1 MKRKKE
7 NFVSWRLGGKS
18 SGFSLVEVM
27 VVASTVSV
35 IMAVTMPAMNTARSR
50 ARAIV
55 CRSNLRQLVLA
66 NIEYSNDHDGYY
78 VPAADDFWV
87 TIGPL
92 QGGYDR
98 WHGKRIGPDEPFD
111 PMKGPLIRYL
121 ADGKIKE
128 CPARVEFIKNQS
140 GEINFEQGC
149 GGYGYNMMYIG
160 SKLSCSSM
168 SLKQQYART
177 VQLTEIKRPE
187 TTLMFADTA
196 FCQDYNGNQ
205 YLIEYS
211 FAEQPFFVVNGTPDA
226 DGDYGYPSP
235 SIHFRHYGSANV
247 GWADGHVEVKPMAKP
262 VLRDGYTAEMAKMNI
277 GWFDPVDNTLFDLE

>member
-1 MKRKKE
+1 LC
-7 NFVSWRLGGKS
+7 LGGKS

-27 VVASTVSV
+27 VVVSTVSV
-35 IMAVTMPAMNTARSR
+35 VMAVAMPAMNTARSR

-66 NIEYSNDHDGYY
+66 NIEYANDHEGVC
-78 VPAADDFWV
+78 VPAADDLWAS
-87 TIGPL
+87 IGTEWG
-92 QGGYDR
+92 QNGYHR
-98 WHGKRIGPDEPFD
+98 WHGERTGPDQPFD
-111 PMKGPLIRYL
+111 PKKGPLFNYL
-121 ADGKIKE
+121 GTGKIKE
-128 CPARVEFIKNQS
+128 CPTKVEFIKNQP
-140 GEINFEQGC
+140 GEINFENGC

-160 SKLSCSSM
+160 SKLCRPSM
-168 SLKQQYART
+168 PTIQKYAETAR
-177 VQLTEIKRPE
+177 LTEIKRPE
-187 TTLMFADTA
+187 ATLMFADTA
-196 FCQDYNGNQ
+196 FYQDNQ

-211 FAEQPFFVVNGTPDA
+211 FAEPPFFVVNGKPDA

-247 GWADGHVEVKPMAKP
+247 GWADGHVEAKPMAKP